1 MLTYPSPYIITFEQL
16 GTPDIGYI
24 SVTENT
30 LSPLPFTVQR
40 VFWTYYTPDNIIRG
54 RHAHYATEH
63 IIIAVAG
70 CILVTIERAD
80 GALEVFRLQEP
91 NIGLYVPPNV
101 WHTMQ
106 YFPNTVQ
113 LTLAS
118 QPFSEADY
126 IRDHHEFKLVW
137 HNR

>member
-1 MLTYPSPYIITFEQL
+1 MQSYPPPYLLTFEQL

-24 SVTENT
+24 SVTENS
-30 LSPLPFTVQR
+30 LPSLPFAVQR

-63 IIIAVAG
+63 IIIAVVG

-80 GALEVFRLQEP
+80 GTLEVFRLQEP
-91 NIGLYVPPNV
+91 N
-101 WHTMQ
+101 
-106 YFPNTVQ
+106 TVQ
-113 LTLAS
+113 LALAS

-126 IRDHHEFKLVW
+126 IRDHREFKSVW
-137 HNR
+137 Q